1 MIISGG
7 QMPRAACPS
16 FFLVI
21 ESKRKEMIVLDTTHY
36 FHFYGPVT
44 MVSFRSLMDI
54 LLQAT
59 AQHGCQ
65 KAVLCISSEGGDLNS
80 GFTAYN
86 FLRALKVDLT
96 AINTGTVESIAVP
109 IFLAADHRLVLN
121 NSRFLLHS
129 FHWNFLNAPVDH
141 TRLAE
146 HSDSL
151 QFDAKRYAEIFQER
165 TNGADDPINI
175 ADCLNGPARI
185 LDASA
190 SISTGLAHQIIQS
203 QDALTFGGTAV
214 HWWVNHF

>member
-1 MIISGG
+1 MTGIAD
-7 QMPRAACPS
+7 RAACSS
-16 FFLVI
+16 FPLVI
-21 ESKRKEMIVLDTTHY
+21 ESKKKEMIELDTTHY

-44 MVSFRSLMDI
+44 PASFQGLRNI
-54 LLQAT
+54 LLEAITQR
-59 AQHGCQ
+59 GCQ
-65 KAVLCISSEGGDLNS
+65 TAVLCISSEGGDLNS

-96 AINTGTVESIAVP
+96 AINMGTVESIAVP
-109 IFLAADHRLVLN
+109 IFLAADRRLVLN

-129 FHWNFLNAPVDH
+129 FHWKFLNAPVDH